1 MKITSISLIL
11 LIIYFNPSAIADS
24 NERLLSE
31 IINPNLMEIEIES
44 NMKENTVVNKIG
56 LNHVS

>member
-31 IINPNLMEIEIES
+31 IINPNLMDIEIES